1 MKKYLVELTPEE
13 RAQLVALTRRG
24 ACRARKLKR
33 ALVLL
38 GADEGATDA
47 VLAAR
52 ARVHAGTVERIRRR
66 FVEEGLEAAL
76 AERPRPGQRPRLGG
90 RQEAYLVALACSAP
104 PAGRKR
110 WTMQLLADKLVALG
124 VVERVSDET
133 VRVALKKGASSPG
146 SASSGASRR

>member
-1 MKKYLVELTPEE
+1 VELTPEE
-13 RAQLVALTRRG
+13 RAQLVELTTRG
-24 ACRARKLKR
+24 ACKARRLKR

-38 GADEGATDA
+38 GADAGATDA
-47 VLAAR
+47 ALAER
-52 ARVHAGTVERIRRR
+52 ARVHPGTVERIRRR

-76 AERPRPGQRPRLGG
+76 AERPRPGQRPKLDG

-110 WTMQLLADKLVALG
+110 WTMQLLADKLVALQ
-124 VVERVSDET
+124 VVDRVSDET

>member
-1 MKKYLVELTPEE
+1 MKKYIVELTPEE
-13 RAQLVALTRRG
+13 RAQLVELTTKG
-24 ACRARKLKR
+24 ACKARRLKR

-47 VLAAR
+47 ALAGR

-76 AERPRPGQRPRLGG
+76 SERPRPGQAPKLGG
-90 RQEAYLVALACSAP
+90 RREAYLLALACSAP
-104 PAGRKR
+104 PKGRRR
-110 WTMQLLADKLVALG
+110 WTMQLLADRLVTLG

-133 VRVALKKGASSPG
+133 VRVTLKKGASSPG
-146 SASSGASRR
+146 SASSGASPS